1 MYMTTITI
9 SKKSITDDLII
20 ISRKELGRLLSF
32 AQKDSDRDSKSKSI
46 ETLALEAKT
55 NKNITGPFTN
65 TRELFKSLSI

>member
-1 MYMTTITI
+1 MTTITI

-32 AQKDSDRDSKSKSI
+32 AQKDSNLKSKSKSI

-55 NKNITGPFTN
+55 KKNIIGPFTS